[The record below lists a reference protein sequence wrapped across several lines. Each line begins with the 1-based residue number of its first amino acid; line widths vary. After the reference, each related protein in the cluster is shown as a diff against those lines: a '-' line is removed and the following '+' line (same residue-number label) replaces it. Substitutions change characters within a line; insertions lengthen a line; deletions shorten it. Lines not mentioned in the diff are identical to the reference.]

1 VIFTEPEELTK
12 TVTKNYLL
20 HKKRIDGDIDKI
32 EADQAAGNYWQM
44 GIDTADLLTVAVGP
58 MQ

>member
-20 HKKRIDGDIDKI
+20 HKRHIDSDIDKI
-32 EADQAAGNYWQM
+32 QADYDADNYWQM
-44 GIDTADLLTVAVGP
+44 GIDTADLLTTAVGP
-58 MQ
+58 M